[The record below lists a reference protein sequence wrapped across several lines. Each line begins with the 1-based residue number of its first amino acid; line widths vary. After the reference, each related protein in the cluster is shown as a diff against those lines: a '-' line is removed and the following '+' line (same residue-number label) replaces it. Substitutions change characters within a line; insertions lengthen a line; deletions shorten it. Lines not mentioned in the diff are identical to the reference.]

1 MRAVDAAHEFID
13 VTFKLLDI
21 YKEKRSSG
29 DVSETRDIDL
39 QGPFALR
46 INQAGFIY
54 LIEKKPD
61 GTVKHTYAPGSR
73 NGFPAGNLMSIYLEK
88 LYS

>member
-13 VTFKLLDI
+13 IVFELLDE
-21 YKEKRSSG
+21 YKDRRSSG
-29 DVSETRDIDL
+29 NVSEIKDVDL

-61 GTVKHTYAPGSR
+61 GSVKHTYAPGSR
-73 NGFPAGNLMSIYLEK
+73 NSFPAGNLMSIYLEK

>member
-13 VTFKLLDI
+13 IVFELLDE
-21 YKEKRSSG
+21 YKNRQSSG
-29 DVSETRDIDL
+29 NVSKIKNVDL
-39 QGPFALR
+39 QGPFALQ

-61 GTVKHTYAPGSR
+61 GSIKHTYAPSSR